1 MPVIQPPLPR
11 YTIKN
16 LSSSLIITI
25 PSHKNW
31 FIIFFIGF
39 WLIGWAVGEIAVGGI
54 LLTGA
59 ITLLGS
65 LLGLFDSGSNFSGT
79 GAIAF
84 SGVGLFLIGWF
95 GAWTVGGF
103 FAIRSFLWQLTGVE
117 NIEVD
122 SGSITL
128 QRLIFNFG
136 RPKTYLA
143 EHIKD
148 LRTVSNNNYPFGW
161 SRGMNFWGLMDG
173 SIAFD
178 YGAKTF
184 RCGSGA
190 DEAEAKDIIKAIQER
205 FPHYQTK

>member
-1 MPVIQPPLPR
+1 MSVIQPPSPR

-16 LSSSLIITI
+16 SISSLVITI
-25 PSHKNW
+25 PSRKNW
-31 FIIFFIGF
+31 FIVFFIGF
-39 WLIGWAVGEIAVGGI
+39 WLVGWAFGEIAVGGI
-54 LLTGA
+54 LFTGA
-59 ITLLGS
+59 ITILGS
-65 LLGLFDSGSNFSGT
+65 LLGLLKNSSDISGAGVV
-79 GAIAF
+79 AF
-84 SGVGLFLIGWF
+84 SGVGLFLVAWF
-95 GAWTVGGF
+95 GMWTVGGF

-122 SGSITL
+122 SQSITL

-148 LRTVSNNNYPFGW
+148 LRTVSNNNYSFGW

-190 DEAEAKDIIKAIQER
+190 DEAEAKDIIKAIQKR
-205 FPHYQTK
+205 FPHYQMK